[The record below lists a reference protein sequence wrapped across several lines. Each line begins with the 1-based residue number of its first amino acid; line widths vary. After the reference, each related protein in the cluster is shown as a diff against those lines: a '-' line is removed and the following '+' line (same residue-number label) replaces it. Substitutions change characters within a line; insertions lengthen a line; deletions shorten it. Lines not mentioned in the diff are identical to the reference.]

1 MIKVATINIC
11 SDTEYWNRRRDL
23 LVAGLREINAEIIG
37 IQEIDEKK
45 ADFLLANIDMPYI
58 YRVNYI
64 AILSRHPFI
73 QQETIDLQ
81 TQGKVAQFVRV
92 EINNRQFIF
101 CNGYYY
107 WRPGASRARMEQ
119 FKLLVEDLAKLP
131 PELPIINVGD
141 FNAMPKTPEIKFL
154 QTHFTSAYAKHHG
167 SEPEYTCPTPLMK
180 TRTWRQIAIKRI
192 VNILVHRDLKPWRE
206 TLDYIF
212 VNRHIQVKNCQLIL
226 TQPSAENLLIYPS
239 DHFGIAADLDF

>member
-1 MIKVATINIC
+1 MLKVATINIC

-23 LVAGLREINAEIIG
+23 LVAGLREINADIIG
-37 IQEIDEKK
+37 IQEIDESK
-45 ADFLLANIDMPYI
+45 ADFLLTNINMPYI
-58 YRVNYI
+58 HRVNGV

-73 QQETIDLQ
+73 QQEIIDLQ
-81 TQGKVAQFVRV
+81 TQGKIAQFVRV
-92 EINNRQFIF
+92 EISNKQFIF

-107 WRPGASRARMEQ
+107 WQPGSCRARMKQ
-119 FKLLVEDLAKLP
+119 FQLLVEHLAKLP

-154 QTHFTSAYAKHHG
+154 QNHFTSAYANYHG

-180 TRTWRQIAIKRI
+180 TRTWRQIIIKRI
-192 VNILVHRDLKPWRE
+192 VNILVHRDLKPWRG

-212 VNRHIQVKNCQLIL
+212 FNHHIQVKNCQLIL
-226 TQPSAENLLIYPS
+226 TQPSPEHPLIYPS
-239 DHFGIAADLDF
+239 DHFGIAAELEF